1 MTLTI
6 RRRVTL
12 GVVIGSRAFFSPAP
26 CLTARTEVLA
36 HLARLGI
43 DVVTLPYEATANGAV
58 QSLADAELYAAHF
71 KAHRDQI
78 DGLVI
83 CLPNFGDEIAIVEL
97 VNRAKLGV
105 PILLQAS
112 NDEVDKVDIHSR
124 RDAFCGKIS
133 VSNNFWQY
141 GVPFTETTTHTCDTG
156 GAEFGR
162 DLERFSRVCR
172 TVRGL
177 RGARLGA
184 IGARTGAFQTM
195 RYSEKLLQASG
206 ITVVTVDLSEMMGA
220 AGKIKDDEPALLAK
234 MEKIKAYGT
243 IAPHIT
249 AQQILTQA
257 KWTLAVNRWIEE
269 NECDASAIQCWRSL
283 QDNFGCA
290 TCVTMSMMGEEL
302 MPSACE
308 VDIMGALSMYALAL
322 ASGAPPAILDWNNN
336 YSYEPDTCVCT
347 HCGNFPKSF
356 IGDTPEIGELD
367 VLGESIG
374 RSKCFGAVKGKV
386 KPGDM
391 TYFRLSSD
399 DRAGRLKCYLGEGSF
414 TDDPFPMDGG
424 IAVTKVTR
432 LRELM
437 RFVTQNGFEHHVAMV
452 RGHHADV
459 VQEAVARYL
468 KWPYYHH
475 NAPDAGK
482 LILPDQF

>member
-6 RRRVTL
+6 RRTVTL
-12 GVVIGSRAFFSPAP
+12 GLVIGSRAFFSGAP
-26 CLTARTEVLA
+26 CRASRDETVAQ
-36 HLARLGI
+36 LARLGI
-43 DVVTLPYEATANGAV
+43 NIVTLPFEATVNGAV
-58 QSLADAELYAAHF
+58 QSIPDAELYAQHF
-71 KAHRDQI
+71 KAQRDAI

-83 CLPNFGDEIAIVEL
+83 CLPNFGDEIAIAEL
-97 VNRAKLGV
+97 VNRAKLNV
-105 PILLQAS
+105 PILVQAS
-112 NDEVDKVDIHSR
+112 NDEVDKVSVKDR

-133 VSNNFWQY
+133 VTNNFWQY
-141 GVPFTETTTHTCDTG
+141 GVPFTETTSHTCDTSS
-156 GAEFGR
+156 AEFAA
-162 DLERFSRVCR
+162 DLDRFARICR

-195 RYSEKLLQASG
+195 RYSEKLLQSAG

-220 AGKIKDDEPALLAK
+220 ASAIADTDPALLAK
-234 MEKIKAYGT
+234 MEKIRAYGT
-243 IAPHIT
+243 IAAHIQP
-249 AQQILTQA
+249 AQITRQA
-257 KWTLAVNRWIEE
+257 KWTLAFNRWIED
-269 NECDASAIQCWRSL
+269 NGCDASAIQCWRSL

-290 TCVTMSMMGEEL
+290 TCVTMSMMGEDL

-336 YSYEPDTCVCT
+336 YGREVDKCVCT

-367 VLGESIG
+367 VLGEVIG

-386 KPGDM
+386 KPGPM

-399 DRAGRLKCYLGEGSF
+399 DRAGTLKSYLGEGAF

-424 IAVTKVTR
+424 IAVTQVPG
-432 LRELM
+432 LRDLL

-452 RGHHADV
+452 RGNHADV
-459 VQEAVARYL
+459 VDEAVTRYL
-468 KWPYYHH
+468 GWPIYHH
-475 NAPDAGK
+475 GAALKPA
-482 LILPDQF
+482 LTSPRVF

>member
-1 MTLTI
+1 MSNAI
-6 RRRVTL
+6 RRKVTL

-26 CLTARTEVLA
+26 CRDARDEVLA
-36 HLARLGI
+36 QLAALGI
-43 DVVTLPYEATANGAV
+43 DAVILPYEATANGAV
-58 QSLADAELYAAHF
+58 QSIADAELYARAF
-71 KAHRDQI
+71 KAHPGGI

-83 CLPNFGDEIAIVEL
+83 CLPNFGDEIAIIEL
-97 VNRAKLGV
+97 VNRAKLNV

-112 NDEVDKVDIHSR
+112 NDEVTKVSVSER

-133 VSNNFWQY
+133 VTNNFWQY
-141 GVPFTETTTHTCDTG
+141 GVPFTETTLHTCDISG
-156 GAEFGR
+156 PAFRG
-162 DLERFSRVCR
+162 DLDRFARLCR

-220 AGKIKDDEPALLAK
+220 AGAIPDGDADLRAK
-234 MEKIKAYGT
+234 MDRIRAYGT
-243 IAPHIT
+243 IPTHIT
-249 AQQILTQA
+249 EKQIATQA
-257 KWTLAVNRWIEE
+257 KWTLAVNRWIAE

-336 YSYEPDTCVCT
+336 YGAEPDMCVCT

-356 IGDTPEIGELD
+356 IGDTPEISELD
-367 VLGESIG
+367 VLGSVIG
-374 RSKCFGAVKGKV
+374 KSKCFGAVKGKV
-386 KPGDM
+386 KAGPM

-399 DRAGRLKCYLGEGSF
+399 DRAGTLKCYLGQGEF
-414 TDDPFPMDGG
+414 TDHPFPMDGG
-424 IAVTKVTR
+424 IAVTRVPD
-432 LRELM
+432 LRRLM

-459 VQEAVARYL
+459 VAEAVTRYL
-468 KWPYYHH
+468 RWPSYHH
-475 NAPDAGK
+475 GAEPE
-482 LILPDQF
+482 LQLSHPQRF

>member
-1 MTLTI
+1 MPLSI
-6 RRRVTL
+6 RRKVTL

-26 CLTARTEVLA
+26 CRDARNEVLA
-36 HLARLGI
+36 QLAAL
-43 DVVTLPYEATANGAV
+43 DVDIITLPFEATANGAV
-58 QSLADAELYAAHF
+58 QSIADAELYARHF
-71 KAHRDQI
+71 KLHADRI

-83 CLPNFGDEIAIVEL
+83 CLPNFGDEIAIIEL
-97 VNRAKLGV
+97 VNRAKLNV
-105 PILLQAS
+105 PILVQAS
-112 NDEVDKVDIHSR
+112 NDEVTKVSVSER

-133 VSNNFWQY
+133 VTNNFWQY
-141 GVPFTETTTHTCDTG
+141 GVPFTETTSHSCDISS
-156 GAEFGR
+156 AEFGA
-162 DLERFSRVCR
+162 DLERFARLCR

-195 RYSEKLLQASG
+195 RYSEKLLQAAG

-220 AGKIKDDEPALLAK
+220 AGAIADDDPDLLAK
-234 MEKIKAYGT
+234 MAKIRAYGT
-243 IAPHIT
+243 IPGHIT
-249 AQQILTQA
+249 AAQVAKQA

-336 YSYEPDTCVCT
+336 YGTAKDMCVCT

-356 IGDTPEIGELD
+356 IGDTPEISELD
-367 VLGESIG
+367 VLGSVIG
-374 RSKCFGAVKGKV
+374 KSKCFGAVKGKV
-386 KPGDM
+386 KAGPM

-399 DRAGRLKCYLGEGSF
+399 DRMGQLKCYLGQGDF
-414 TDDPFPMDGG
+414 TDDPFAMDGG
-424 IAVTKVTR
+424 IAVAKVPD
-432 LRELM
+432 LRQLL

-459 VQEAVARYL
+459 VAEAVTRYL
-468 KWPYYHH
+468 GWPIYHH
-475 NAPDAGK
+475 GAIPEPQLFTPNR
-482 LILPDQF
+482 F

>member
-1 MTLTI
+1 MSTVI
-6 RRRVTL
+6 RRKVAV

-26 CLTARTEVLA
+26 CRDARDEVLA
-36 HLARLGI
+36 QLADLGI
-43 DVVTLPYEATANGAV
+43 DAVILPYEATANGAV
-58 QSLADAELYAAHF
+58 QSIADADLYARHF
-71 KAHRDQI
+71 KAHPGGI

-83 CLPNFGDEIAIVEL
+83 CLPNFGDEIAIIEL
-97 VNRAKLGV
+97 VNRARLGV

-112 NDEVDKVDIHSR
+112 NDEVTKVSVSER

-133 VSNNFWQY
+133 VTNNFWQY
-141 GVPFTETTTHTCDTG
+141 GVPFTETTHHTCDVSG
-156 GAEFGR
+156 PDFRA
-162 DLERFSRVCR
+162 DLDRFARVCR

-220 AGKIKDDEPALLAK
+220 AGAIPDDDTDLRAK
-234 MEKIKAYGT
+234 MDKIRAYGT
-243 IAPHIT
+243 IPAHIT
-249 AQQILTQA
+249 EKQVATQA

-336 YSYEPDTCVCT
+336 YGTEADMCVCT

-356 IGDTPEIGELD
+356 IGDTPEISELD
-367 VLGESIG
+367 VLGSVIG
-374 RSKCFGAVKGKV
+374 KSKCFGAVKGKV
-386 KPGDM
+386 KPGPM

-399 DRAGRLKCYLGEGSF
+399 DRAGTLKCYLGEGEF
-414 TDDPFPMDGG
+414 TDHPFPMDGG
-424 IAVTKVTR
+424 IAVTRVAD
-432 LRELM
+432 LRRLM

-459 VQEAVARYL
+459 VAEAVTRYL
-468 KWPYYHH
+468 RWPSYHH
-475 NAPDAGK
+475 GA
-482 LILPDQF
+482 LPEPQLSFPQRF

>member
-1 MTLTI
+1 MPSII
-6 RRRVTL
+6 RRKVTL

-26 CLTARTEVLA
+26 CRDARDEVLA
-36 HLARLGI
+36 QLASHDI
-43 DVVTLPYEATANGAV
+43 DAIILPFESTENGAV
-58 QSLADAELYAAHF
+58 QSIADAELYARHF
-71 KAHRDQI
+71 KAHADKI

-83 CLPNFGDEIAIVEL
+83 CLPNFGDEIAIIEL
-97 VNRAKLGV
+97 VTRAKLNV

-112 NDEVDKVDIHSR
+112 NDEVTKVSVSER

-133 VSNNFWQY
+133 VTNNFWQY
-141 GVPFTETTTHTCDTG
+141 GIPFTETTSHTCDVSGTDF
-156 GAEFGR
+156 GA
-162 DLERFSRVCR
+162 DLERFSRLCR

-195 RYSEKLLQASG
+195 RYSEKLLQAAG

-220 AGKIKDDEPALLAK
+220 ASAIPDDDTDLRDK
-234 MEKIKAYGT
+234 MDRIRAYGT
-243 IAPHIT
+243 VPAHIT
-249 AQQILTQA
+249 EAQVRTQA
-257 KWTLAVNRWIEE
+257 KWTLAVNRWIAE

-336 YSYEPDTCVCT
+336 YGAEPDMCVCT

-356 IGDTPEIGELD
+356 IGDTPEISELD
-367 VLGESIG
+367 VLGSVIG
-374 RSKCFGAVKGKV
+374 KSKCFGAVKGKV
-386 KPGDM
+386 KAGPM

-399 DRAGRLKCYLGEGSF
+399 DRAGSLKCYLGEGEF
-414 TDDPFPMDGG
+414 TDHPFPMDGG
-424 IAVTKVTR
+424 IAVTRVPD
-432 LRELM
+432 LRRLM

-452 RGHHADV
+452 RGNHADV
-459 VQEAVARYL
+459 VAEAVNRYL
-468 KWPYYHH
+468 RWPIYHH
-475 NAPDAGK
+475 GGEPAPQ
-482 LILPDQF
+482 LSIPNRF